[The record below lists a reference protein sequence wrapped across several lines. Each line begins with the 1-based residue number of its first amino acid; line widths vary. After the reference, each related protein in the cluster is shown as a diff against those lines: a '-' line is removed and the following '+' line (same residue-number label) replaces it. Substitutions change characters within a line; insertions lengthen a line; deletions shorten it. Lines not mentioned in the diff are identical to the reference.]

1 MKIGRYLKAVF
12 ALFMV
17 CILTFSVSGCTKA
30 NKEKEFYDLKYVWSC
45 DELTIDLTQYDQIQA
60 DKYFFN
66 DKIQHEQG
74 TFPFVLQ
81 LDGEEKLEGVAFH
94 SLDGIILLSESE
106 GENPQSLKYY
116 WIKLDLIVAYSEKMQ
131 DYYLVACIYEN
142 YYEGKHSGKV
152 LILTHE

>member
-45 DELTIDLTQYDQIQA
+45 DELTIDLTQYDQIQEN
-60 DKYFFN
+60 KYFFN
-66 DKIQHEQG
+66 RRVEYIEG
-74 TFPFVLQ
+74 RFPFVLQ
-81 LDGEEKLEGVAFH
+81 LEGEERVEGVAEH
-94 SLDGIILLSESE
+94 WYYEVILFY
-106 GENPQSLKYY
+106 ENVGDTPQTLKHYRVE
-116 WIKLDLIVAYSEKMQ
+116 LDLQVAYSEKLQ
-131 DYYLVACIYEN
+131 DYYLIACIYEN
-142 YYEGKHSGKV
+142 YYEGKHNGKV